1 MEQLRANTWMHGIK
15 SVSYLHMLNVL
26 PWDNE
31 KCALEQE
38 SCAYLFI
45 SIATTSTTSCH
56 INMYPGFI

>member
-1 MEQLRANTWMHGIK
+1 MDTIVTVWRDPARKGLELDMYGTRANTWMHGIK

-38 SCAYLFI
+38 SCAYL
-45 SIATTSTTSCH
+45 
-56 INMYPGFI
+56 